1 MNGICMDN
9 IISVP
14 KAATMLG
21 INAKDVYHLIYN
33 KDITSPGYN
42 RIDKKS
48 VEAYIARTAAK
59 NAKKVNDN
67 LSEVE
72 KLRYE
77 NAQLKKAL
85 SYYKEKLAKE
95 QYFKGLNIQEP
106 ENLFRLLQ
114 QRLEKD
120 EFNLSTRALNCL
132 HFSNIFTVGD
142 LVGRTEHELLK
153 CRNMG
158 RKSVSELKYFAETV
172 LKIPLGSIDVDRFN
186 REYLLE
192 RLGLEEEK

>member
-1 MNGICMDN
+1 MDN
-9 IISVP
+9 IISVS
-14 KAATMLG
+14 KAAKMLG
-21 INAKDVYHLIYN
+21 INAEDVYHLIYN
-33 KDITSPGYN
+33 KDITSLGYN
-42 RIDKKS
+42 RIGKKS

-85 SYYKEKLAKE
+85 SYYKEKSAKE
-95 QYFKGLNIQEP
+95 QYIEGLDTQ

-120 EFNLSTRALNCL
+120 EFDLSRRALNCL

-142 LVGRTEHELLK
+142 LVGRTENELLM

>member
-1 MNGICMDN
+1 MNGICMES

-14 KAATMLG
+14 KAAKMLG
-21 INAKDVYHLIYN
+21 INAEDVYHLIYN

-59 NAKKVNDN
+59 NAKKENDN

-85 SYYKEKLAKE
+85 RYYKEKSAKE
-95 QYFKGLNIQEP
+95 QYIEGLDTQ

-120 EFNLSTRALNCL
+120 EFNLSMRALNCL

-142 LVGRTEHELLK
+142 LVGRTENELLM

-192 RLGLEEEK
+192 RLELEEEK

>member
-9 IISVP
+9 IISVS
-14 KAATMLG
+14 KAAKMLG
-21 INAKDVYHLIYN
+21 INAEDVYHLIYN
-33 KDITSPGYN
+33 KDIISPGYN

-85 SYYKEKLAKE
+85 SYYKEKSAKE
-95 QYFKGLNIQEP
+95 QYIEGLDTQ

-120 EFNLSTRALNCL
+120 EFDLSMRALNCL

-142 LVGRTEHELLK
+142 LVGRTENELLM

>member
-1 MNGICMDN
+1 MDN
-9 IISVP
+9 IISVS
-14 KAATMLG
+14 KAAKMLG
-21 INAKDVYHLIYN
+21 INAEDVYHLIYN
-33 KDITSPGYN
+33 KDIISPGYN

-85 SYYKEKLAKE
+85 SYYKEKSAKE
-95 QYFKGLNIQEP
+95 QYIEGLDTQ

-120 EFNLSTRALNCL
+120 EFDLSMRALNCL

-142 LVGRTEHELLK
+142 LVGRTENELLM

>member
-9 IISVP
+9 IISVS
-14 KAATMLG
+14 KAAKMLG
-21 INAKDVYHLIYN
+21 INAEDVYHLIYN
-33 KDITSPGYN
+33 KDITSLGYN

-85 SYYKEKLAKE
+85 SYYKEKSAKE
-95 QYFKGLNIQEP
+95 QYIEGLDTQ

-120 EFNLSTRALNCL
+120 EFDLSMRALNCL

-142 LVGRTEHELLK
+142 LVGRTENELLM

>member
-9 IISVP
+9 IISVS
-14 KAATMLG
+14 KAAKMLG
-21 INAKDVYHLIYN
+21 INAEDVYHLIYN
-33 KDITSPGYN
+33 KDIISPGYN

-85 SYYKEKLAKE
+85 SYYKKKSAKE
-95 QYFKGLNIQEP
+95 QYIEGLDTQ

-120 EFNLSTRALNCL
+120 EFDLSMRALNCL

-142 LVGRTEHELLK
+142 LVGRTENELLM

>member
-1 MNGICMDN
+1 MNGICMEN
-9 IISVP
+9 IISVQ
-14 KAATMLG
+14 KAAKMLG
-21 INAKDVYHLIYN
+21 INAEDVYHLIYN

-85 SYYKEKLAKE
+85 SYYKEKSAKE
-95 QYFKGLNIQEP
+95 QYIEGLDTQ

-120 EFNLSTRALNCL
+120 EFDLSMRALNCL

-142 LVGRTEHELLK
+142 LVGRTENELLM

>member
-9 IISVP
+9 IISVS
-14 KAATMLG
+14 KAAKMLR
-21 INAKDVYHLIYN
+21 INAEDVYHLIYN
-33 KDITSPGYN
+33 KDITSLGYN
-42 RIDKKS
+42 RIGKKS

-59 NAKKVNDN
+59 NAKKENDN

-85 SYYKEKLAKE
+85 RYYKEKSAKE
-95 QYFKGLNIQEP
+95 QYIEGLDTQ

-120 EFNLSTRALNCL
+120 EFNLSMRALNCL

-142 LVGRTEHELLK
+142 LVGRTENELLM

>member
-9 IISVP
+9 IISVS
-14 KAATMLG
+14 KAAKMLG
-21 INAKDVYHLIYN
+21 INAEDVYHLIYN
-33 KDITSPGYN
+33 KDITSLGYN
-42 RIDKKS
+42 RIGKKS

-59 NAKKVNDN
+59 NAKKENNN

-85 SYYKEKLAKE
+85 RYYKEKSAKE
-95 QYFKGLNIQEP
+95 QYIEGLDTQ

-120 EFNLSTRALNCL
+120 EFNLSMRALNCL

-142 LVGRTEHELLK
+142 LVGRTENELLM

-192 RLGLEEEK
+192 RLELEEEK